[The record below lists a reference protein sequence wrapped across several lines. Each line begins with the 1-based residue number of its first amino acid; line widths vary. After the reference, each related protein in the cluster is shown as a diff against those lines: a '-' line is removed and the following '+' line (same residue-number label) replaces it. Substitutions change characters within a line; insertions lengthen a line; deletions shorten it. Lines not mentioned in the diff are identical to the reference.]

1 MPATSVNH
9 QRSRPKPYRKT
20 HMKFARISHP
30 SLDQPRYAS
39 VLGSAVFPLPVGY
52 NFEFVTVYEGQPTLA
67 LEEVKLLAPVVP
79 SKVVCVGRNYRE
91 HAAELGNKMP
101 DEPLLFLKAPSAV
114 IGPED
119 AIQLPSASQQV
130 EHEGELG
137 VVIGRIIRGLRPSEN
152 PLDYVFGYTCVNDV
166 TARDLQR
173 KDVQFTRGKSFDTFC
188 PVGPWIETE
197 LEPAN
202 VTVTTRLNG
211 EIKQQGNTA
220 DMAFPVAFLI
230 RYISEIMTLYPGDL
244 IATGTPAG
252 VSKMNDGDMVEV
264 EVGGIGVL
272 RNQVVNRQVVN

>member
-1 MPATSVNH
+1 M
-9 QRSRPKPYRKT
+9 RL
-20 HMKFARISHP
+20 ARILHP
-30 SLDQPRYAS
+30 SLYAPLYAS
-39 VLGSAVFPLPVGY
+39 VVQSACYPFPAYYTIGRLPAEKGDAL
-52 NFEFVTVYEGQPTLA
+52 P
-67 LEEVKLLAPVVP
+67 LEEVTLLAPVTP

-114 IGPED
+114 IGPEEK
-119 AIQLPSASQQV
+119 IELPPSSRQV

-137 VVIGRIIRGLRPSEN
+137 VVIGRTARGLKPDEN
-152 PLDYVFGYTCVNDV
+152 PLDYVYGYTCVNDV

-197 LEPAN
+197 IDPAN
-202 VTVTTRLNG
+202 VTVSTRLNG

-252 VSKMNDGDMVEV
+252 VSKMKDGDSVEV
-264 EVGGIGVL
+264 EVEGIGVL
-272 RNQVVNRQVVN
+272 RNQIVNRL

>member
-1 MPATSVNH
+1 M
-9 QRSRPKPYRKT
+9 RLC
-20 HMKFARISHP
+20 RISHE
-30 SLDQPRYAS
+30 SLKTARYA
-39 VLGSAVFPLPVGY
+39 VLEES
-52 NFEFVTVYEGQPTLA
+52 TVQLLRDDYRIGADFGFFNQESPFALA
-67 LEEVKLLAPVVP
+67 EVKLLAPVVP

-114 IGPED
+114 IASGDSIE
-119 AIQLPSASQQV
+119 LPSASQQV

-137 VVIGRIIRGLRPSEN
+137 VVIGRLARKLSSEDD
-152 PLDYVFGYTCVNDV
+152 PLSYVFGYTCVNDV

-188 PVGPWIETE
+188 PVGPWIESNID
-197 LEPAN
+197 PSN
-202 VTVTTRLNG
+202 VAVETRLNG
-211 EIKQQGNTA
+211 EVKQKGNTA

-252 VSKMNDGDMVEV
+252 VSRMKHGDTVEV
-264 EVGGIGVL
+264 EVTGIGILHNEVL
-272 RNQVVNRQVVN
+272 

>member
-1 MPATSVNH
+1 M
-9 QRSRPKPYRKT
+9 R
-20 HMKFARISHP
+20 FARVDFP
-30 SLDQPRYAS
+30 DLDTPRYAAI
-39 VLGSAVFPLPVGY
+39 VDSAVFALAADYNNFTPVSV
-52 NFEFVTVYEGQPTLA
+52 EDMDTMWTLDD
-67 LEEVKLLAPVVP
+67 VQLLAPVVP

-101 DEPLLFLKAPSAV
+101 EEPLLFLKAPSAV
-114 IGPED
+114 IATEHK
-119 AIQLPSASQQV
+119 IELPRMSQQV

-137 VVIGRIIRGLRPSEN
+137 VVIGRVASKIAADEN

-188 PVGPWIETE
+188 PTGPWIETE
-197 LEPAN
+197 IDPAN
-202 VTVTTRLNG
+202 VAVTTRLNG

-252 VSKMNDGDMVEV
+252 VSKMKDGDTVEV
-264 EVGGIGVL
+264 EVAGVGVL
-272 RNQVVNRQVVN
+272 RNQIVNGF

>member
-1 MPATSVNH
+1 M
-9 QRSRPKPYRKT
+9 RL
-20 HMKFARISHP
+20 ARISHR
-30 SLDQPRYAS
+30 SLNGPRYAS
-39 VLGSAVFPLPVGY
+39 VLGSAVFPFP
-52 NFEFVTVYEGQPTLA
+52 NDFHFERAAASETATSFPLDEVT
-67 LEEVKLLAPVVP
+67 LLAPVAP
-79 SKVVCVGRNYRE
+79 SKIVCVGRNYRE

-101 DEPLLFLKAPSAV
+101 EEPLLFLKAPSAV
-114 IGPED
+114 IASGDNIE
-119 AIQLPSASQQV
+119 LPSASQQV

-137 VVIGRIIRGLRPSEN
+137 VVIGRTAHGLSDNEN
-152 PLDYVFGYTCVNDV
+152 PFDYVFGYTCVNDV

-197 LEPAN
+197 LDPTKA
-202 VTVTTRLNG
+202 TVTTRLNG

-252 VSKMNDGDMVEV
+252 VSRMKHGDSVEV
-264 EVGGIGVL
+264 EVAGIGVL
-272 RNQVVNRQVVN
+272 RNQVIGDFK